1 MTWHLLSGLGWYPP
15 LEWNPRS
22 PGADCPSPCDSL
34 AVSTVLAPPH
44 LEQKLKQEGCNLQV
58 QQEDSGRFGPQAD
71 IILFLV
77 LLPSLLGPVQAAHL
91 LVIALWIAPPFSCKY
106 PCSLTY
112 DFLSTQALSFTCR
125 WPKEG
130 KTKEGS
136 AQIILSKN
144 VCIPSPPRPCPES
157 SISLTRWLS
166 SLAGE
171 KRYR

>member
-1 MTWHLLSGLGWYPP
+1 MGG
-15 LEWNPRS
+15 
-22 PGADCPSPCDSL
+22 CPSPCDSL

-77 LLPSLLGPVQAAHL
+77 LLPSLLGPVQAANL
-91 LVIALWIAPPFSCKY
+91 LVLCCEFFLP
-106 PCSLTY
+106 SLANNHAVS
-112 DFLSTQALSFTCR
+112 LVASFQSR
-125 WPKEG
+125 PYHSPADGNKEG

-157 SISLTRWLS
+157 SISLTR
-166 SLAGE
+166 
-171 KRYR
+171 